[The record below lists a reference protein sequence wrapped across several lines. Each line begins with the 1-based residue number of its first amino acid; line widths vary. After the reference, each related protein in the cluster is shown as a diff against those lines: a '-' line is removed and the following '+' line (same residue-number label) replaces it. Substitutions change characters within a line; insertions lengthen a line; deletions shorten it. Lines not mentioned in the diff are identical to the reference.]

1 MLEATLEKFYTVE
14 EFWELCQLPE
24 YTGRHLELVEGEL
37 VEMSPTGGEHGET
50 TLDLS
55 GRLWIFNRE
64 HRLGRLTAAET
75 AYILYQDPDPA
86 VKPTIRAPDV
96 GFVRLERAPEPF
108 GAGFIPLVP
117 DLAVEVISP
126 SEKVG
131 DVENKLRDYL
141 RYGVRLIWMIYP
153 GSHVMV
159 YSRGTVRRLIAD
171 DQLDGEDVLPGFSV
185 RVGDMF
191 PS

>member
-1 MLEATLEKFYTVE
+1 MQPTATVLSPKA
-14 EFWELCQLPE
+14 FWKLCHSAE
-24 YTGRHLELVEGEL
+24 YSQRRFELVKGEVVELALADGLHGECAAEL
-37 VEMSPTGGEHGET
+37 VG
-50 TLDLS
+50 
-55 GRLWIFNRE
+55 WIGTYVKQK
-64 HRLGRLTAAET
+64 RLGRCTAGGT
-75 AYILYQDPDPA
+75 GYILSESDA
-86 VKPTIRAPDV
+86 TVRAPDI

-108 GAGFIPLVP
+108 GPGFIPLVP
-117 DLAVEVISP
+117 DLAVVVISP

-159 YSRGTVRRLIAD
+159 YSHGTVRRLIVD
-171 DQLDGEDVLPGFSV
+171 DQLDGDNVLPGFSV
-185 RVGDMF
+185 RVGDIF